1 MIKRNIKKI
10 ISIALI
16 IITLCILQANTFAVS
31 NPNYYNP
38 NNQKQD
44 NGLFYAKASVIIGW
58 IKYIGIIVSII
69 TLSII
74 GIKYMF
80 SSVEGKAEYKKTM
93 FPYIVGCFMVAGI
106 SILLSVISYLAKF

>member
-1 MIKRNIKKI
+1 MIKGNVKKI
-10 ISIALI
+10 VSIALI
-16 IITLCILQANTFAVS
+16 IIILCILQANTFAVS
-31 NPNYYNP
+31 NPDYYNP
-38 NNQKQD
+38 NQTKQD
-44 NGLFYAKASVIIGW
+44 NTLFYAKASVVIGW

-106 SILLSVISYLAKF
+106 SVLLSIISYLAKF